1 MILDNILQK
10 LEEDEQLKLLLNS
23 TSNNMGIYLNKTDKS
38 NSITYRFINLS
49 SDGIIEQSRLEIN
62 CLGKDYLK
70 ANEIFE
76 RVKAVLLTIGDEQFN
91 NDVLEIALN
100 GGGYLFDND
109 TKNHIVKAF
118 FIVKNK
124 YRG

>member
-23 TSNNMGIYLNKTDKS
+23 TSNNTGIYLNKTDKS
-38 NSITYRFINLS
+38 DSIIYRFINLS
-49 SDGIIEQSRLEIN
+49 NDGIIEQSRLEIS
-62 CLGKDYLK
+62 CLSKNYLK
-70 ANEIFE
+70 ANAILE
-76 RVKAVLLTIGDEQFN
+76 RVKAVLLTIGDKQFN

-109 TKNHIVKAF
+109 TQNHIIKAF

>member
-1 MILDNILQK
+1 LILDNILQK

-23 TSNNMGIYLNKTDKS
+23 TSNNTGIYLNKTDKS
-38 NSITYRFINLS
+38 DSIIYRFINLS
-49 SDGIIEQSRLEIN
+49 NDGIIEQSRLEIS
-62 CLGKDYLK
+62 CLSKNYLK
-70 ANEIFE
+70 ANAILE
-76 RVKAVLLTIGDEQFN
+76 RVKAVLLTIGDKQFN

-109 TKNHIVKAF
+109 TQNHIIKAF